1 MFEAQ
6 TAETKRICGW
16 QRAGPTWTLVKW
28 TSWTSDWALFSN
40 GAEQEEAFV
49 FRPLNGPEFF
59 LRGCRR
65 LMWLHC
71 RTSTRGNLSTGNS
84 YQWVDKDVWFLLC
97 RVLIRTA
104 TPEITRP
111 QPKHQLQQ
119 ASVLCWKE
127 LLWLSQSYLFM
138 KAGRPETHV
147 RSGEHVHLIWVWSQ
161 NLVCTCQVQI
171 PWTRQEG
178 SHFETTGR
186 LMCFVL
192 HFLVINFNEL
202 LPETFI
208 LSVQSLDHHVE
219 QRALWFVDRRGRGG
233 VLEFISS
240 ILLQTRLI
248 RASWSFSTCWGRLLA
263 ALIFN

>member
-119 ASVLCWKE
+119 ASVLCWEE

-161 NLVCTCQVQI
+161 NLVGTCQVQI

-178 SHFETTGR
+178 SHFQTTGR

-192 HFLVINFNEL
+192 HFLVWTPPRDFYFVG
-202 LPETFI
+202 PVFTPPCRTCVKS
-208 LSVQSLDHHVE
+208 SVVC
-219 QRALWFVDRRGRGG
+219 W
-233 VLEFISS
+233 
-240 ILLQTRLI
+240 QTRPWRCVRVYIIHSAPNMSDKSLLI
-248 RASWSFSTCWGRLLA
+248 ILHLLRSFAS